1 MRSNKIHEGRS
12 STAFNIFNTALMCFM
27 MLLVL
32 YPIDY
37 HFCQQFYGGNDGTGS
52 LSAGWF
58 SSGRL

>member
-32 YPIDY
+32 YPIYYMIIISDR
-37 HFCQQFYGGNDGTGS
+37 F
-52 LSAGWF
+52 LF
-58 SSGRL
+58 SDHIP